1 MTTTIKDLGE
11 IELLNRL
18 KKFMRCGQIDD
29 DVAEINT
36 INKSLLINTDL
47 LVEKI
52 HFSDEISNAKDI
64 GWKCITTNISDL
76 ICSGSENIIS
86 FTVGLVLPPNTHWK
100 WVESLY
106 EGMCEAM
113 DEFGGEIIGGD
124 CSCGETKIVSITAIG
139 EMTPPRLHRG
149 NALPGD
155 YIVSTGFHGLSRLG
169 LALLSSEKLPS
180 EVGISAQLTNR
191 AINAH
196 KRPYPAVKALK
207 ALKECKPV
215 STSWRA
221 AGTDSSDGLI
231 ESIRGICKSSN
242 CQAILSKKSILKDP
256 DWPND
261 SSWDDWILNGGED
274 YELILALPREWA
286 KALSKELKSAHIIG
300 FIKEG
305 EPNISWDNLEPINI
319 DQSSSFKHFEDKT

>member
-18 KKFMRCGQIDD
+18 KKFMRYRQIDD

-76 ICSGSENIIS
+76 ICSGSKNIIS

-100 WVESLY
+100 WVENLY
-106 EGMCEAM
+106 EGMWEAM
-113 DEFGGEIIGGD
+113 QEFGGEIIGGD
-124 CSCGETKIVSITAIG
+124 CSCGETKMISITAIG
-139 EMTPPRLHRG
+139 EMNLPRLHRG

-169 LALLSSEKLPS
+169 LALLTSEKLPS
-180 EVGISAQLTNR
+180 EAPVSPELINR

-196 KRPYPAVKALK
+196 KRPYPALK
-207 ALKECKPV
+207 ALKTLIACKPQ

-231 ESIRGICKSSN
+231 ESIRGICQASN
-242 CQAILSKKSILKDP
+242 CQAVLSKNSILKHP
-256 DWPND
+256 DWPEGD
-261 SSWDDWILNGGED
+261 IWDEWILNGGED
-274 YELILALPREWA
+274 YELILSLPKEWA
-286 KALSKELKSAHIIG
+286 KSLSNKLKSAKIIG

-305 EPNISWDNLEPINI
+305 KPNIFWDNLEQTKI
-319 DQSSSFKHFEDKT
+319 DQSSLFRHFKG

>member
-18 KKFMRCGQIDD
+18 KRFMRSGQIDD
-29 DVAEINT
+29 DLAEINT

-52 HFSDEISNAKDI
+52 HFSEQISNAKDI

-86 FTVGLVLPPNTHWK
+86 FTVGLVLPPNTHWE
-100 WVESLY
+100 WVENLY
-106 EGMCEAM
+106 EGMREAM
-113 DEFGGEIIGGD
+113 QAFGGEIIGGD
-124 CSCGETKIVSITAIG
+124 CSCGETKMISITAIG
-139 EMTPPRLHRG
+139 EMNQLRLHRG
-149 NALPGD
+149 NAVPGD

-169 LALLSSEKLPS
+169 LALLRSEHLPS
-180 EVGISAQLTNR
+180 EVQISPNLTNR

-196 KRPYPAVKALK
+196 KRPYPALEALK
-207 ALKECKPV
+207 ALKECKPD

-231 ESIRGICKSSN
+231 ESIRGICQSSN
-242 CQAILSKKSILKDP
+242 CQAVLSKTSILKDP
-256 DWPND
+256 NWPKD
-261 SSWDDWILNGGED
+261 SIWDEWILYGGED
-274 YELILALPREWA
+274 YQLILTLPREWA
-286 KALSKELKSAHIIG
+286 EAFSRKFKSAQIIG
-300 FIKEG
+300 FIKKG
-305 EPNISWDNLEPINI
+305 KPNISWDNLEPINI
-319 DQSSSFKHFEDKT
+319 EQSSLFQHF

>member
-1 MTTTIKDLGE
+1 MSTTIKDLGE

-18 KKFMRCGQIDD
+18 KRFMRFGQIDD

-52 HFSDEISNAKDI
+52 HFSEEISNAKDI

-86 FTVGLVLPPNTHWK
+86 FTVGLVLPPSTNWE
-100 WVESLY
+100 WVEKLY

-113 DEFGGEIIGGD
+113 KEYGGEIIGGD
-124 CSCGETKIVSITAIG
+124 CAAGEKKMISITAIG
-139 EMTPPRLHRG
+139 ETDLPRLHRG

-169 LALLSSEKLPS
+169 LALLTSEKLPS
-180 EVGISAQLTNR
+180 NVQISQKLINK
-191 AINAH
+191 AIDAH
-196 KRPYPAVKALK
+196 KRPHPAIKALK
-207 ALKECKPV
+207 ALKECKPEL
-215 STSWRA
+215 TSWRA

-231 ESIRGICKSSN
+231 ESIRGICYSSN
-242 CQAILSKKSILKDP
+242 CQAVLSKNSILKDP
-256 DWPND
+256 EWPKDSTWTDWVLD
-261 SSWDDWILNGGED
+261 GGED
-274 YELILALPREWA
+274 YELILSLPREWA
-286 KALSKELKSAHIIG
+286 EALSKQFKSAKIIG

-305 EPNISWDNLEPINI
+305 EPNIYWDNLEEVSIK
-319 DQSSSFKHFEDKT
+319 QSNLFRHF

>member
-1 MTTTIKDLGE
+1 MSTTIKDLGE

-18 KKFMRCGQIDD
+18 KRFMRFGQIDD

-52 HFSDEISNAKDI
+52 HFSEEISNAKDI

-86 FTVGLVLPPNTHWK
+86 FTVGLVLPPSTHWE
-100 WVESLY
+100 WVENLY
-106 EGMCEAM
+106 EGMLEAM
-113 DEFGGEIIGGD
+113 QEFGGEIIGGD
-124 CSCGETKIVSITAIG
+124 CSCGETKMISITAIG
-139 EMTPPRLHRG
+139 EMSPPRLHRG

-169 LALLSSEKLPS
+169 LALLTSEQLPS
-180 EVGISAQLTNR
+180 EVQISPDLTKR

-196 KRPYPAVKALK
+196 KRPHPALK
-207 ALKECKPV
+207 ALQALIRCKPK
-215 STSWRA
+215 SISWRA

-231 ESIRGICKSSN
+231 ESIRGICQSSN
-242 CQAILSKKSILKDP
+242 CQAVLSKPSILKDP

-261 SSWDDWILNGGED
+261 SIWDEWILYGGED
-274 YELILALPREWA
+274 YELILTLPKEWA
-286 KALSKELKSAHIIG
+286 KALSKDFESAQIIG

-305 EPNISWDNLEPINI
+305 KPNIFWDNLEAINLQ
-319 DQSSSFKHFEDKT
+319 DSSLYQHF